1 VDVENNAQSAVDQCW
16 AVLKQGRDD
25 ARELINES
33 FTNVEVYFVGK
44 GSKQPAE

>member
-1 VDVENNAQSAVDQCW
+1 MDVENNAQSAVDQCW

-33 FTNVEVYFVGK
+33 FTNVEVYFVGN